1 MDCLSRGAFDNLALR
16 FFSFYGIFPF
26 FLKTLLLFICLHFTG
41 PSVDAIPTRLRRKL
55 LKPQYLVIRPHRK
68 ARPGKM
74 HAGLSII
81 RKLDLKPQSVGKSV
95 LK

>member
-41 PSVDAIPTRLRRKL
+41 PSADARPTRLRRKL
-55 LKPQYLVIRPHRK
+55 LKPQYFVIWPHRK
-68 ARPGKM
+68 ARPGKIL
-74 HAGLSII
+74 AGLSII
-81 RKLDLKPQSVGKSV
+81 RKLDLKPQSVGKSI